1 MDISSTASVTTAAET
16 NVSTQTQKT
25 SDTSF
30 KEEMGKAEKNSN
42 ETNAKETSA
51 KNTAENAEKAEK
63 TDEKSKNTEQND
75 NTKLDNGTLTDNFD
89 INQAIILSGEVSV
102 LKNNALSGETILANN
117 IQSLMDASKQL
128 STVMTDTQI
137 PTKVDYSNIQMD
149 TDDAKFFADL
159 VQNTD
164 KTLQDVTVQLRTN
177 VEENVKNVEK
187 NVKVSTTLLNAL
199 SESLKTNQ
207 PFRINFD
214 KDISVII
221 KVDRDGTLSATFIPG
236 DKAVEQYLRQN
247 ISTLRQRFD
256 DRELSYKELSYTGQQ
271 QRNRRNNKEN
281 ER

>member
-1 MDISSTASVTTAAET
+1 MDINSTSPVTTNTET

-30 KEEMGKAEKNSN
+30 KEEMGKAEKNSSENNTN
-42 ETNAKETSA
+42 ETNVKDSA
-51 KNTAENAEKAEK
+51 DNTEK
-63 TDEKSKNTEQND
+63 TREKSESAVQKD
-75 NTKLDNGTLTDNFD
+75 NLKPDNNLSTGNFD
-89 INQAIILSGEVSV
+89 INRTIMLSGEITQSV
-102 LKNNALSGETILANN
+102 MQNNNISEDTILANN
-117 IQSLMDASKQL
+117 IQSLMDANKQL
-128 STVMTDTQI
+128 ATVMSDTQI
-137 PTKVDYSNIQMD
+137 QTKVDYSTVQMD

-221 KVDRDGTLSATFIPG
+221 KVDKDGALSATFIPG

-247 ISTLRQRFD
+247 ISVLRQRFD
-256 DRELSYKELSYTGQQ
+256 DQELSYKELSYTGQQ
-271 QRNRRNNKEN
+271 QQRNRRNNKEN